1 MVNKQYNNKEEKVI
15 ENKKTL
21 VDETIN
27 SKKLTQYEIVKRMFE
42 GLLQETEEL
51 KKTLFEDLAVTE
63 KAKEKAE
70 KISKIAFTLQ
80 SCLDHE
86 KGGDISQNLMW
97 LYRFVRYMAKRIQ
110 DNDDMNY
117 VQPAY
122 KVVQS
127 LNEAWDSIPKNVRH

>member
-80 SCLDHE
+80 SCLDLWRRE
-86 KGGDISQNLMW
+86 FKITM
-97 LYRFVRYMAKRIQ
+97 I
-110 DNDDMNY
+110 
-117 VQPAY
+117 
-122 KVVQS
+122 
-127 LNEAWDSIPKNVRH
+127 